1 MEHQSTAIRWKQR
14 LETYRKALN
23 RLQEV
28 IELENTRPLSALEK
42 DGMIQRFEYTQELA
56 WKVLKNYIEFQGGEH
71 LMGSRDTIRQ
81 AFAMGLIINP
91 DPWFDMLESRN
102 ETAHVYDEETEI
114 DVIDKITK
122 TYYPILC
129 DLQNKLSEL
138 AIKE

>member
-1 MEHQSTAIRWKQR
+1 MDMEHQSTAIRWKQR

-71 LMGSRDTIRQ
+71 LMDSRNTIRQ
-81 AFAMGLIINP
+81 AFAMGIIFNP

-102 ETAHVYDEETEI
+102 EILEVYDEEIE
-114 DVIDKITK
+114 DKLINK
-122 TYYPILC
+122 IIQNYFPILK
-129 DLQNKLSEL
+129 DLNSN
-138 AIKE
+138 IS